1 VNNAVDSHCHVFD
14 TARFPYS
21 PDALYRPPPHE
32 AGTAAE
38 LAAVHDA
45 HGISHALL
53 VNPTSGYGYDN
64 RCMQAALR
72 ASHGR
77 FKGIARVRPDVDDDT
92 LAALD
97 VDGVIGVRIDLVG
110 DGPVAA
116 AHPAV
121 PRLLARVRERG
132 WQVHVQCEKDQLV
145 AAAPILRAGRVPL
158 VIDHIG
164 RPDAAAGLAQPGFQA
179 VLALGGDGHAIKL
192 SGPFRFAPGPGPYAA
207 ADLYVAAAIDAF
219 GVDRCVWGSDW
230 PFLRPASRMDYGPVL
245 SLLARWLP
253 DERDRRR
260 VLWDTPARL
269 FGFSAAVAPRAA
281 DAHGGQI

>member
-1 VNNAVDSHCHVFD
+1 MNNAVDSHCHVFD
-14 TARFPYS
+14 AANFPYA
-21 PDALYRPPPHE
+21 PDAAYRPLPQE

-72 ASHGR
+72 ASGGR
-77 FKGIARVRPDVDDDT
+77 FKGIARVRPDIDDRA

-97 VDGVIGVRIDLVG
+97 DDGVIGIRIDLVG

-121 PRLLARVRERG
+121 PGLLERVRELG
-132 WQVHVQCEKDQLV
+132 WQVQVQCEKDLLV
-145 AAAPILRAGRVPL
+145 DAAPILAKARVPL
-158 VIDHIG
+158 VIDHVG
-164 RPDAAAGLAQPGFQA
+164 RPDPGAGIGQAGFQTL
-179 VLALGGDGHAIKL
+179 LALGRDGHAVKL
-192 SGPFRFAPGPGPYAA
+192 CGAFRFAAGPAPYAA
-207 ADLYVAAAIDAF
+207 AEPYVAAVIAAF
-219 GVDRCVWGSDW
+219 SVDRCVWGSDW
-230 PFLRPASRMDYGPVL
+230 PFLRPPSRLDYGPL
-245 SLLARWLP
+245 MAMLARWLP
-253 DERDRRR
+253 DAGDRRR

-269 FGFSAAVAPRAA
+269 FGF
-281 DAHGGQI
+281 G